1 MENRK
6 RKNAV
11 LIRFSDEEFQHL
23 NDLTG
28 KMKVPR
34 ETFIRGLVSGVILKP
49 VPTEEMIEYLRQIRY
64 IGNNINQLAIIAN
77 KTGNIDMV
85 LLKEYYSRQLQE
97 IADVKR
103 ILQQPLA
110 IKENICQ

>member
-1 MENRK
+1 
-6 RKNAV
+6 
-11 LIRFSDEEFQHL
+11 
-23 NDLTG
+23 
-28 KMKVPR
+28 
-34 ETFIRGLVSGVILKP
+34 
-49 VPTEEMIEYLRQIRY
+49 MIEYLKQIRY

-85 LLKEYYSRQLQE
+85 LLKEYYSGQLQE